1 MRIQFELNFWT
12 DGDKR
17 KLIFLYLK
25 NKVSFICE
33 DEKGWVDWAYIFF
46 FIYKALF
53 SQRNKLKKKIALLFE
68 KNLFSGI

>member
-1 MRIQFELNFWT
+1 MKKDGWTEL
-12 DGDKR
+12 
-17 KLIFLYLK
+17 IY
-25 NKVSFICE
+25 
-33 DEKGWVDWAYIFF
+33 FF